1 MNTRNR
7 VVSALAMLLAAASV
21 LSLNACKGEK
31 RSEIAAVSESTSLV
45 ASSVTNRADDVS
57 TTEPVSVPTPEETTT
72 VPMTASPTAPNTPIT
87 RRAAANATTRRAVSG
102 ERDVDKPLIVTGV
115 ETLKAVG
122 KTVIYPIEV
131 KKTDRRWPVISWANG
146 TGCPT
151 WSYTS
156 LLEALASG
164 GYIVI
169 ADDDVMTADG
179 STQRNSIDYILR
191 QNDDPSSVFYHKID
205 PDAIGVCGH
214 SQGGRSC
221 FNAAKADSRVQCL
234 VSIAGSPYVEEA
246 RGVRVPSLILT
257 GTNDLIVL
265 SSQWCKPS
273 YDAVE
278 GRAVYASLKGAVHT
292 TCMTHPEKVS
302 GYVLSWFDAC
312 LKHDAKAKQVF
323 ADGGRLACD
332 AAWQDYQS
340 KNG

>member
-1 MNTRNR
+1 MKRISR
-7 VVSALAMLLAAASV
+7 VKMTLLPLILTATICLCACGAREQLREVTEPTTAETAAAFRDQIP
-21 LSLNACKGEK
+21 E
-31 RSEIAAVSESTSLV
+31 
-45 ASSVTNRADDVS
+45 
-57 TTEPVSVPTPEETTT
+57 TTARPEETTT
-72 VPMTASPTAPNTPIT
+72 TQQPDPTTGTGRAETT
-87 RRAAANATTRRAVSG
+87 RRAAENATTKRAVSS
-102 ERDVDKPLIVTGV
+102 ERDADKPVTVTGV
-115 ETLKAVG
+115 EARKANG

-131 KKTDRRWPVISWANG
+131 EKSNRRWPVISWANG

-179 STQRNSIDYILR
+179 STQRDSIDYILR
-191 QNDDPSSVFYHKID
+191 QNDDSSSVFYHKID

-221 FNAAKADSRVQCL
+221 FNAAKADGRVRCL

-292 TCMTHPEKVS
+292 TCMTHSEKVS

-312 LKHDAKAKQVF
+312 LKHDAKAKKVF
-323 ADGGRLACD
+323 ADGGGLACD

>member
-1 MNTRNR
+1 MKRIFR
-7 VVSALAMLLAAASV
+7 VKMTLLPLILTATICFCSCGV
-21 LSLNACKGEK
+21 REQLQK
-31 RSEIAAVSESTSLV
+31 
-45 ASSVTNRADDVS
+45 
-57 TTEPVSVPTPEETTT
+57 TTEPTAAETVAAFRDQIPETTAQPEETTT
-72 VPMTASPTAPNTPIT
+72 QQPEPTTEQSAATT
-87 RRAAANATTRRAVSG
+87 RRAAAKATTKRAVPD
-102 ERDVDKPLIVTGV
+102 ERDADKPVTVTGV
-115 ETLKAVG
+115 ETRKANG

-131 KKTDRRWPVISWANG
+131 EKMNRRWPVISWANG

-151 WSYTS
+151 WSYTA
-156 LLEALASG
+156 LLEALAYG

-179 STQRNSIDYILR
+179 STQRDSIDYILR
-191 QNDDPSSVFYHKID
+191 QNDDPSSVFYQKID
-205 PDAIGVCGH
+205 PAAIGVCGH

-221 FNAAKADSRVQCL
+221 FNAAKADGRVRCL
-234 VSIAGSPYVEEA
+234 VSIAGSPFVEEA

-257 GTNDLIVL
+257 GTSDLIVV

-273 YDAVE
+273 FDAVE

-323 ADGGRLACD
+323 QDGGRLACD
-332 AAWQDYQS
+332 EAWQDFQS

>member
-1 MNTRNR
+1 MKRISR
-7 VVSALAMLLAAASV
+7 VKMTLLPLILTATICFCSCGV
-21 LSLNACKGEK
+21 REQLQK
-31 RSEIAAVSESTSLV
+31 
-45 ASSVTNRADDVS
+45 
-57 TTEPVSVPTPEETTT
+57 TTEPTAAETVAAFRDVNPETTTRPEETTT
-72 VPMTASPTAPNTPIT
+72 TQQPDPTTESGRAETT
-87 RRAAANATTRRAVSG
+87 RRAAAKATTKRALPD
-102 ERDVDKPLIVTGV
+102 ERDADTPVTVTGV
-115 ETLKAVG
+115 ETLKADG
-122 KTVIYPIEV
+122 KTVIYPIEA

-151 WSYTS
+151 WSYTA

-179 STQRNSIDYILR
+179 STQRDSIDYTLR

-221 FNAAKADSRVQCL
+221 FNAAKADSRVRCL

-273 YDAVE
+273 YDAVK

-323 ADGGRLACD
+323 ADGGRLSRD
-332 AAWQDYQS
+332 TAWQDYQS